1 MRCFVKYLLKNVFQ
15 IYKDKGGNMKLT
27 EIIFF
32 FTILIL
38 ILPKLFSILEF
49 IYDYKIKILEARE
62 KVIVLQE
69 AEIEE
74 RKSKM

>member
-1 MRCFVKYLLKNVFQ
+1 
-15 IYKDKGGNMKLT
+15 MKLT

-49 IYDYKIKILEARE
+49 IYEYKNKILEARE

>member
-1 MRCFVKYLLKNVFQ
+1 
-15 IYKDKGGNMKLT
+15 MKLT

-32 FTILIL
+32 FTILIV

-49 IYDYKIKILEARE
+49 IYEYKIKILEARE